1 MGRIYGIVLAAGRG
15 SRMNSDIPKQF
26 MRLNGRPLL
35 WYSLDAM
42 QKSCVDDIVI
52 ATTDEYIGYVKSE
65 IVTKY
70 NLNKVKAVVA
80 GGEQRYDSVWE
91 GLKAIA
97 DIRSNE
103 TAIADVAMTSKED
116 ARQGLEELPEKNVR
130 QALEELPEK
139 NAAHE
144 EKQSVHGSASDGADI
159 VLIHDGA
166 RPLVT
171 PELIERLAKG
181 ARRYRACIPGV
192 RLKDTVRYIG
202 ADGICGETPDRSL
215 LRAVQTPQAFE
226 LELCMRAYEMLETV
240 NFPKNGITD
249 DAIVVETIC
258 GVRSHFID
266 GDNRNIKVT
275 TPEDIAIAESLLM
288 QGI

>member
-116 ARQGLEELPEKNVR
+116 ARQGLEELPEKNAR
-130 QALEELPEK
+130 QGLEELPET
-139 NAAHE
+139 NAAYE
-144 EKQSVHGSASDGADI
+144 EKQSVRDSASDDADI

-166 RPLVT
+166 RPLVA

-202 ADGICGETPDRSL
+202 TDGICGETPDRSL

-226 LELCMRAYEMLETV
+226 LELCMRAYEMLENV
-240 NFPKNGITD
+240 DFPKSGITD

-275 TPEDIAIAESLLM
+275 TPEDIVIAENLLT

>member
-26 MRLNGRPLL
+26 MRLNGKPLL

-70 NLNKVKAVVA
+70 NLNKVRAVVA

-171 PELIERLAKG
+171 PELIERLATG

-226 LELCMRAYEMLETV
+226 LELCMRAYEMLE
-240 NFPKNGITD
+240 NADFPKSGITD

>member
-116 ARQGLEELPEKNVR
+116 ARQGLEELPEKNAR
-130 QALEELPEK
+130 QGLEELPET
-139 NAAHE
+139 NAAYE
-144 EKQSVHGSASDGADI
+144 EKQSVRDSASDDADI

-166 RPLVT
+166 RPLVA
-171 PELIERLAKG
+171 PELIERLARG

-226 LELCMRAYEMLETV
+226 LELCMRAYEMLE
-240 NFPKNGITD
+240 NADFPKSGITD

-275 TPEDIAIAESLLM
+275 TPEDIAIAESLLT

>member
-52 ATTDEYIGYVKSE
+52 ATTDEYIGCVKSE

-116 ARQGLEELPEKNVR
+116 ARQGLEELPEKNAR
-130 QALEELPEK
+130 QGLEELPET
-139 NAAHE
+139 NAAYE
-144 EKQSVHGSASDGADI
+144 EKQSVRDSASDDADI

-166 RPLVT
+166 RPLVA
-171 PELIERLAKG
+171 PELIERLAEG
-181 ARRYRACIPGV
+181 ARQYRACIPGV

-202 ADGICGETPDRSL
+202 TDCICGETPDRSL

-226 LELCMRAYEMLETV
+226 LELCMRAYEMLE
-240 NFPKNGITD
+240 NADFPKSGITD

-275 TPEDIAIAESLLM
+275 TPEDIVIAENLLT